1 MEVATRTVSVPIVI
15 LIVVIVAATG
25 LLAYTSTLQ
34 RSVQQPVQVTWQD
47 RLGDPISSI
56 LLLSSSQAYRSDTVS
71 FTCSSPIGAIS
82 LKLSSNIEPIVQLS
96 NSTYTS
102 CSNSPNSLTLRISS
116 GNSVTA
122 TGTLQV
128 VQSDLYR
135 TLRGQL
141 TVNVE
146 GS

>member
-15 LIVVIVAATG
+15 LVVVIVAATG
-25 LLAYTSTLQ
+25 FLAYTSTLQ

-56 LLLSSSQAYRSDTVS
+56 VLSSSQAYRSDTVS

-82 LKLSSNIEPIVQLS
+82 LKLSSNIQPVVQLS

-102 CSNSPNSLTLRISS
+102 CNNSPNSLTLRISS

-135 TLRGQL
+135 TLPGQL
-141 TVNVE
+141 AVNVQ

>member
-1 MEVATRTVSVPIVI
+1 MKVAARKVSVPIVV
-15 LIVVIVAATG
+15 LIVVIVAGTG

-34 RSVQQPVQVTWQD
+34 RSAQQPVQVTWQD
-47 RLGDPISSI
+47 RLGDPVSSI
-56 LLLSSSQAYRSDTVS
+56 LLSASSQAYRTDTVT
-71 FTCSSPIGAIS
+71 FTCSVPIGTII
-82 LKLSSNIEPIVQLS
+82 LKLSSNIAPIVQLS

-116 GNSVTA
+116 GNSIIA

-128 VQSDLYR
+128 VRSDLYR
-135 TLRGQL
+135 TLPGQL
-141 TVNVE
+141 AVNVE